1 MAEASIHT
9 LAQLGWRAFFNEQVS
24 AEEARTCQPVRVM
37 SVHRGRVT
45 VSGAGFEDSISSSLS
60 GEGGEV
66 DRPTVGDWL
75 LIDRNRRSLARILD
89 RTSLF
94 KRPSPGDDRRVQLI
108 AANIDTLF
116 IVTSC
121 DQDFNVGRLERYLVL
136 TREVAVRPVIVLTKA
151 DLSPAPDRFVEAACA
166 LQPGLRVELINGRD
180 PTMAAPLARYCG
192 LGETVALVG
201 SSGVGKS
208 TLINTLK
215 GSDSIATQA
224 VRDADGKGRHT
235 TTVREM
241 HRLLR
246 GSGGGGWLVDTP
258 GMRELQMSEV
268 SAGVA
273 EVFDDVANVTLECRF
288 ANCTHAEEP
297 GCAIHAAMAKGHL
310 DPSRVKRWRKL
321 SHEDSEN
328 SSLAAVRRSRPR
340 KAGNRR

>member
-1 MAEASIHT
+1 
-9 LAQLGWRAFFNEQVS
+9 
-24 AEEARTCQPVRVM
+24 M

-45 VSGAGFEDSISSSLS
+45 VSGEGFDESISSSRS
-60 GEGGEV
+60 GEVGEV
-66 DRPTVGDWL
+66 ARATVGDWL
-75 LIDRNRRSLARILD
+75 LIDRNSRSLVRVLD

-108 AANIDTLF
+108 AANIDTVF

-121 DQDFNVGRLERYLVL
+121 DQDFNVARLERYLVL
-136 TREVAVRPVIVLTKA
+136 AREVGVRPVIVLTKA
-151 DLSPAPDRFVEAACA
+151 DLSHAPGRFVEAARA
-166 LQPGLRVELINGRD
+166 LQSAVRVELIDGRD
-180 PTMAAPLARYCG
+180 PMMAAPLARYCG

-215 GSDSIATQA
+215 GSDSIETQA
-224 VRDADGKGRHT
+224 VREDDGKGRHT

-241 HRLLR
+241 HRLLL
-246 GSGGGGWLVDTP
+246 GLGGGGWLVDTP

-273 EVFDDVANVTLECRF
+273 EVFDDVATVTLECRF
-288 ANCTHAEEP
+288 ANCTHANEP
-297 GCAIHAAMAKGHL
+297 GCAIHTAVAKGHL
-310 DPSRVKRWRKL
+310 DPARVQRWRKL
-321 SHEDSEN
+321 AHENSEN
-328 SSLAAVRRSRPR
+328 SSLAVVRRSRPR